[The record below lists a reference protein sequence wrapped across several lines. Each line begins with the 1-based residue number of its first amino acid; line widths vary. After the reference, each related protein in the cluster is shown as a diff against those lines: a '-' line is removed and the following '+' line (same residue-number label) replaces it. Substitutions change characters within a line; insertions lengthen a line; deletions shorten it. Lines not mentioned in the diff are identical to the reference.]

1 MIHCVDSDDRG
12 NDLKMLFSSS
22 IGNYKLT
29 PTTLANLDMADD
41 AILNERVALKV
52 VAPHKIKD
60 SFVSKNLEREPTIM
74 EKLNHPSTVSLQ
86 EVVFVNNFY

>member
-1 MIHCVDSDDRG
+1 
-12 NDLKMLFSSS
+12 
-22 IGNYKLT
+22 
-29 PTTLANLDMADD
+29 MADD